1 MDMNKV
7 VTKLKMTG
15 QVVYGVN
22 PFAVVTKIT
31 RGSQDIFRI
40 YKYSSDTETVT
51 QLPEYFLDFELSNK
65 FILAR
70 KASADINQIRPR
82 VNMRWALYVE
92 STSHDLLKRYKAPK
106 VDIHPNGDI
115 KIVKV
120 SSLTVDLFINYKGKK
135 LNIKKIAQQIYPDLT
150 FTGANCSFGLGAILD
165 TSTDRLIIYRRYYY
179 SDYPMESDESLK
191 EVLAISDSD
200 FSFLKILPRP
210 EMVDISKYD
219 KKNIITF

>member
-40 YKYSSDTETVT
+40 YKYNSDTEAVT
-51 QLPEYFLDFELSNK
+51 QLPEYFVDFELSNR
-65 FILAR
+65 FIIAR
-70 KASADINQIRPR
+70 KASTDINQIRPR

-92 STSHDLLKRYKAPK
+92 STSSDLLKRYKAPK
-106 VDIHPNGDI
+106 ADIHPNGDI

-165 TSTDRLIIYRRYYY
+165 ASTDRLIIYRRYYY